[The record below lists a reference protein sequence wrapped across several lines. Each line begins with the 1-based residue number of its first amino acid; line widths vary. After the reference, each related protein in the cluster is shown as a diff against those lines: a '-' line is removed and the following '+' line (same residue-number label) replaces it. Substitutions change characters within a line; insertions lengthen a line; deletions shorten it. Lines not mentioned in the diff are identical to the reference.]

1 MSGYLENLSNGD
13 ENITPLTAGIG
24 FNDGANKG
32 FWRVQPR
39 QKIGKGKGRWIEMGA
54 ELRGYFKDLFGK
66 LGSVPGRALGSD
78 GTPDGVRVLV
88 QGQEALGLPDG
99 IYRFKT
105 NDVRVAEAIIS
116 DEYLESKGIDTAVPT
131 DLDIDG
137 LSSIADLE
145 RADITPDDIRMA
157 NDGINSPEGIEL
169 ASYKESDEGK
179 AIAQLEDAVVDNE
192 AVDQMLDGAP
202 DDNGGL
208 GAWKTQTDE
217 GDNGEI
223 LSSEVITPKNADG
236 TFGRISANENGYM
249 AADGEELFAYQ
260 GKNGAGIEAN
270 KAAALKAYRDG
281 IARKSAPK
289 ESPEDFWEALK
300 NIPFANPEL
309 ERMSKLTDSD
319 PKDAV
324 NFSDSELQDV
334 AEEFMNYARINPQ
347 RNPEDPFEPEEEQ
360 WFLPLERAVYQE
372 LRKRKLSPF
381 RDMTPS
387 DNQAPTPED
396 IADQL
401 VRDAMDGKDIPNI
414 GEVSD
419 SVAPKK
425 GGKKKAAVEEPKE
438 VDLGEDFVGDVVTP
452 DVDTSDFDRPVV
464 AKDRVDAAEIEPGD
478 FVTNPDT
485 GELMRVDDVELN
497 DKGITTFTG
506 KDADGVDREF
516 NAAPGQIVSRAEF
529 GEPGDTPIEEPAA
542 APARVTPT
550 PTNVVPKT
558 ATMPKNAKK
567 ATNEN
572 IEVGDTVW
580 DKDGVEIGTVRK
592 ITGKGFT
599 NFGDAYTEA
608 EVIDSNGKIS
618 RKRFRED
625 QKYSKVPKSDKPV
638 APAKPADPTKP
649 ADIPEPVVAP
659 TPTPEPA
666 AAPATPPTPPKGP
679 KTAPAGKGPKRPDAP
694 ETPAIPDSPE
704 KPAATNDQAQ
714 RLIELEDAGISD
726 PALADEVAKVLG
738 HKGPMSDLDGDAVAD
753 LISRVEASAA
763 STPEAGTP
771 EAPKRRG
778 KRAKIVKQAER
789 PEDAA
794 LPPIDRV
801 DDGISDIDWPDDGLS
816 PEAQAERLSRLRSDK
831 VLPEFDQ
838 FGRPLFLSDSGN
850 AFVLDS
856 KGNPIPVT
864 DEEAFRGL
872 IYEFYPGA
880 RTTADGMRTVLRRF
894 KDVNGDTV
902 ELSVSRANAGR
913 SIVELRFT
921 SPDGVVE
928 RYNHY
933 DDRASFAGLHGLKN
947 SPQMI
952 MDILTGKKARKFGS
966 FDSSTKGTARE
977 RFRYFRLQTRKTDRE
992 GRGSISTFATP
1003 QETWAAKAEGHGKVI
1018 VDTKNSQYL
1027 RLQQR
1032 ELPSFWAAL
1041 DEGVA
1046 TGNFDNAYFRARK
1059 FAGSVALDLE
1069 ALAEL
1074 RTWLKSEIKDRYPQM
1089 SNRQAANLTN
1099 TVSKQMRNGVIET
1112 GNRRERPFMSADG
1125 NTTIEAGQWVK
1136 YTNSDGEESYGIVRR
1151 RNNSAIANPSQ
1162 VDADFQYRDNVDVEF
1177 ANGVVASN
1185 LSSKFLR
1192 VMDDP
1197 ARRKRLKEA
1206 PKKYGPEVPP
1216 TGTLTEFI
1224 PGLTGEEMRS
1234 SRLAEVL
1241 SYKDV
1246 DPEEGDGP
1254 NIGSDGVSGADLDLP
1269 DEDGGNTEGGPVSE
1283 LSDGDTFYGKDGSPL
1298 GIVIS
1303 MQPITGKSGKPGFAI
1318 LYVDEE
1324 GVDKI
1329 VNVAAD
1335 EVRSPKA

>member
-1 MSGYLENLSNGD
+1 
-13 ENITPLTAGIG
+13 
-24 FNDGANKG
+24 
-32 FWRVQPR
+32 
-39 QKIGKGKGRWIEMGA
+39 
-54 ELRGYFKDLFGK
+54 
-66 LGSVPGRALGSD
+66 
-78 GTPDGVRVLV
+78 
-88 QGQEALGLPDG
+88 
-99 IYRFKT
+99 
-105 NDVRVAEAIIS
+105 
-116 DEYLESKGIDTAVPT
+116 
-131 DLDIDG
+131 
-137 LSSIADLE
+137 
-145 RADITPDDIRMA
+145 
-157 NDGINSPEGIEL
+157 
-169 ASYKESDEGK
+169 
-179 AIAQLEDAVVDNE
+179 
-192 AVDQMLDGAP
+192 
-202 DDNGGL
+202 
-208 GAWKTQTDE
+208 
-217 GDNGEI
+217 
-223 LSSEVITPKNADG
+223 
-236 TFGRISANENGYM
+236 
-249 AADGEELFAYQ
+249 
-260 GKNGAGIEAN
+260 
-270 KAAALKAYRDG
+270 
-281 IARKSAPK
+281 
-289 ESPEDFWEALK
+289 
-300 NIPFANPEL
+300 
-309 ERMSKLTDSD
+309 
-319 PKDAV
+319 
-324 NFSDSELQDV
+324 
-334 AEEFMNYARINPQ
+334 
-347 RNPEDPFEPEEEQ
+347 
-360 WFLPLERAVYQE
+360 
-372 LRKRKLSPF
+372 
-381 RDMTPS
+381 
-387 DNQAPTPED
+387 
-396 IADQL
+396 
-401 VRDAMDGKDIPNI
+401 
-414 GEVSD
+414 
-419 SVAPKK
+419 
-425 GGKKKAAVEEPKE
+425 
-438 VDLGEDFVGDVVTP
+438 
-452 DVDTSDFDRPVV
+452 
-464 AKDRVDAAEIEPGD
+464 
-478 FVTNPDT
+478 
-485 GELMRVDDVELN
+485 
-497 DKGITTFTG
+497 
-506 KDADGVDREF
+506 
-516 NAAPGQIVSRAEF
+516 
-529 GEPGDTPIEEPAA
+529 
-542 APARVTPT
+542 
-550 PTNVVPKT
+550 
-558 ATMPKNAKK
+558 MPKNAKK
-567 ATNEN
+567 ATSEN

-599 NFGDAYTEA
+599 NFGDSYTEA

-659 TPTPEPA
+659 TPAAKPA

-679 KTAPAGKGPKRPDAP
+679 KTAPAGKGPDRPDAP

-763 STPEAGTP
+763 AKPEAGTP

-801 DDGISDIDWPDDGLS
+801 DDGVSDIDWPDDGLL
-816 PEAQAERLSRLRSDK
+816 PDAQAKRLERLRTDK

-856 KGNPIPVT
+856 KGNPIPIT

-966 FDSSTKGTARE
+966 FNSATKGTARE

-1074 RTWLKSEIKDRYPQM
+1074 RKWLKSEIKDRYPQM

-1197 ARRKRLKEA
+1197 NRRKRLKEG

-1254 NIGSDGVSGADLDLP
+1254 NIGSDGVSGEDLDLP
-1269 DEDGGNTEGGPVSE
+1269 DEDGGSSAGGPVSE
-1283 LSDGDTFYGKDGSPL
+1283 LAEGDTFYGKDGSPL